1 MSRFLPASN
10 TTIFGP
16 PFVSSLTAHEPESGA
31 DDDDVIGWFRQHIN
45 LLDRCVIMPRFEG
58 VRTPQRNRRRR
69 LLSTSVLITGG
80 AGFIGS
86 ALARRLV
93 DAGYDVAVMDV
104 LHPQVHGEHAAI
116 DLPPSVRLFTGDV
129 THAPD
134 WDAVLRLLHPS
145 QIVHLAAETGT
156 AQSLSESTR
165 HGSVNV
171 VGTTQLVDALSRS
184 AHLPD
189 QLVLAS
195 SRAVYG
201 EGAWQYGS
209 QIFYPQ
215 PRSHAQ
221 LMAGIWDPQGPTNDP
236 AVPLPS
242 CAGRTEPRPTSIY
255 AATKLAQE
263 HILAAWTA
271 AHDVDLSVL
280 RLQNVYGPGQSLT
293 NSYTGIVA
301 LFARLAR
308 EQRTL
313 EVYEDGRIVRDFVYI
328 DDVVDALF
336 AAVAGPA
343 AQPRCLDIGLG
354 IPTTIH
360 QLAQKIA
367 AICDAPEPVVV
378 AKFRDGDVRAARCDI
393 EPATKELDW
402 RPKWAIE
409 DGLGALLDWIGEQP
423 ELPF

>member
-1 MSRFLPASN
+1 M
-10 TTIFGP
+10 
-16 PFVSSLTAHEPESGA
+16 
-31 DDDDVIGWFRQHIN
+31 
-45 LLDRCVIMPRFEG
+45 
-58 VRTPQRNRRRR
+58 
-69 LLSTSVLITGG
+69 STSVLITGG

-86 ALARRLV
+86 ALARRLGN
-93 DAGYDVAVMDV
+93 AGYDVAVMDV
-104 LHPQVHGEHAAI
+104 LHPQVHGDHAVI
-116 DLPPSVRLFTGDV
+116 DLPSSVRLFTGDV

-134 WDAVLRLLHPS
+134 WDAVLRLFRPS

-156 AQSLSESTR
+156 SQSLSEATR

-171 VGTTQLVDALSRS
+171 VGTTQLLDALGRS
-184 AHLPD
+184 ARVTD

-209 QIFYPQ
+209 EIFYPP

-221 LMAGIWDPQGPTNDP
+221 LLAGIWDPRGPTDNA

-242 CAGRTEPRPTSIY
+242 CAGVTEPRPTNIY

-271 AHDVDLSVL
+271 AHDTKLSVL

-313 EVYEDGRIVRDFVYI
+313 EVYEDGSIVRDFVFV
-328 DDVVDALF
+328 DDVVEALF
-336 AAVAGPA
+336 AAIERPA
-343 AQPRCLDIGLG
+343 ARRRCLDIGSG
-354 IPTTIH
+354 TPTTIH
-360 QLAQKIA
+360 ELAKKIA
-367 AICDAPEPVVV
+367 AICDAPEPIVV

-393 EPATKELDW
+393 EPATKDLDW
-402 RPKWAIE
+402 HPKWTLEA
-409 DGLGALLDWIGEQP
+409 GLGALLDWIGEQS
-423 ELPF
+423 ELRLAPSVPTHVVASH

>member
-1 MSRFLPASN
+1 
-10 TTIFGP
+10 
-16 PFVSSLTAHEPESGA
+16 
-31 DDDDVIGWFRQHIN
+31 
-45 LLDRCVIMPRFEG
+45 
-58 VRTPQRNRRRR
+58 
-69 LLSTSVLITGG
+69 LSTRVLITGG

-86 ALARRLV
+86 ALTRRLL

-104 LHPQVHGEHAAI
+104 LHPQVHGDHAAI
-116 DLPPSVRLFTGDV
+116 DLPPSARFFTGDV

-134 WDAVLRLLHPS
+134 CDAVLRLFRPS

-156 AQSLSESTR
+156 AQSLSEATR

-171 VGTTQLVDALSRS
+171 VGTTQLLDALSRS
-184 AHLPD
+184 GHTPD

-201 EGAWQYGS
+201 EGAWQSGS

-215 PRSHAQ
+215 PRNHAQ
-221 LMAGIWDPQGPTNDP
+221 LLAGIWDPQGPTDDP
-236 AVPLPS
+236 VVPLAS
-242 CAGRTEPRPTSIY
+242 SAARTEPRPTNIY

-271 AHDVDLSVL
+271 AHDTNLSML

-308 EQRTL
+308 QGQAL
-313 EVYEDGRIVRDFVYI
+313 EVYEDGRILRDFVYI
-328 DDVVDALF
+328 DDIVEALF
-336 AAVAGPA
+336 AAIEKPA
-343 AQPRCLDIGLG
+343 NGSRCLDIGSG

-360 QLAQKIA
+360 QLADQIA
-367 AICDAPEPVVV
+367 GICGAPLPNVVG
-378 AKFRDGDVRAARCDI
+378 KFRDGDVRAARCDI
-393 EPATKELDW
+393 DPAKNELDW
-402 RPKWAIE
+402 RPKWTLE
-409 DGLGALLDWIGEQP
+409 DGLPALLDWIGEQA
-423 ELPF
+423 

>member
-1 MSRFLPASN
+1 MHKTS
-10 TTIFGP
+10 
-16 PFVSSLTAHEPESGA
+16 
-31 DDDDVIGWFRQHIN
+31 
-45 LLDRCVIMPRFEG
+45 
-58 VRTPQRNRRRR
+58 
-69 LLSTSVLITGG
+69 SVLITGG

-93 DAGYDVAVMDV
+93 KGRDDVAVMDV
-104 LHPQVHGEHAAI
+104 LHPQVHGEGKAI
-116 DLPPSVRLFTGDV
+116 DLPSSVRLFTGDV

-134 WDAVLRLLHPS
+134 CDAVLRLVQPS

-156 AQSLSESTR
+156 AQSLSEATR

-171 VGTTQLVDALSRS
+171 VGTTQLLDALGRS
-184 AHLPD
+184 AQVPD

-221 LMAGIWDPQGPTNDP
+221 LVAGIWDPQGPTDDSV
-236 AVPLPS
+236 VPLPS
-242 CAGRTEPRPTSIY
+242 CAGRTEPRPTNIY

-271 AHDVDLSVL
+271 AHDANLSVL

-301 LFARLAR
+301 LFARMAR
-308 EQRTL
+308 EQRAL
-313 EVYEDGRIVRDFVYI
+313 SVYEDGRIVRDFVYI
-328 DDVVDALF
+328 DDVVEALF
-336 AAVAGPA
+336 AAIEKPA
-343 AQPRCLDIGLG
+343 AQPRCVDIGSG

-360 QLAQKIA
+360 ELAQQIA
-367 AICDAPEPVVV
+367 AICDAPEPIVV

-393 EPATKELDW
+393 EQAIKELDW
-402 RPKWAIE
+402 RPKWTLE
-409 DGLGALLDWIGEQP
+409 EGMRALLDWIGGQP
-423 ELPF
+423 VCVEHYRQHAVLPVKA

>member
-1 MSRFLPASN
+1 MS
-10 TTIFGP
+10 
-16 PFVSSLTAHEPESGA
+16 
-31 DDDDVIGWFRQHIN
+31 Q
-45 LLDRCVIMPRFEG
+45 
-58 VRTPQRNRRRR
+58 
-69 LLSTSVLITGG
+69 SVLITGG

-93 DAGYDVAVMDV
+93 RAGYDVAVMDV
-104 LHPQVHGEHAAI
+104 LHPQVHSVGQLI
-116 DLPPSVRLFTGDV
+116 DLPASVRLFTGDV

-134 WDAVLRLLHPS
+134 WDAVLWLFRPS

-156 AQSLSESTR
+156 AQSLSEATR

-171 VGTTQLVDALSRS
+171 VGTTQLLDALSRS
-184 AHLPD
+184 GLVPE

-201 EGAWQYGS
+201 EGAWRSGAQV
-209 QIFYPQ
+209 FYPR

-221 LMAGIWDPQGPTNDP
+221 LVAGIWDPQSPTGEP

-242 CAGRTEPRPTSIY
+242 RADRTEPRPTNVY

-263 HILAAWTA
+263 HTLAAWTA
-271 AHDVDLSVL
+271 AHDTNVSVL

-308 EQRTL
+308 ELHSL
-313 EVYEDGRIVRDFVYI
+313 EVYEDGQIMRDFVYI

-336 AAVAGPA
+336 ASVQQPAVEH
-343 AQPRCLDIGLG
+343 RCLDIGSG
-354 IPTTIH
+354 TPTTIH
-360 QLAQKIA
+360 ELAQTISA
-367 AICDAPEPVVV
+367 VCGAPEPVVV
-378 AKFRDGDVRAARCDI
+378 SKFRDGDVRAASCDI
-393 EPATKELDW
+393 EPATEALAW
-402 RPKWAIE
+402 RPKWTLA
-409 DGLGALLDWIGEQP
+409 DGLQKLLEWIAQQRESSSAATDHAREPNHSIAEHAGRQ
-423 ELPF
+423 